1 MVEYIVPF
9 LCLMSVAQCYKY
21 CVIGA
26 GPGGVQIGF
35 YLQKLGRDYII
46 FERSNQA
53 GSFFEKYPRHRKLIS
68 INKRHTGS
76 TNKEFNLRH
85 DWNSLLGDDDQM
97 LFKEF
102 SKEMFPPADSYIS
115 YINTYASYYKLNIR
129 YNIEIK
135 NIRKMKPMWFLLE
148 DQHNNITHCNI
159 VIVATGLSLPFKP
172 NVTGIEL
179 TDGYEDIS
187 TFGPDYEG
195 KSVLILGR
203 GNSAF
208 ETAQAI
214 YDRTNYVHMI
224 GRHRIRLAWETH
236 YVGDIR
242 AINNE
247 ILDTYQLKSLDGF
260 LEYGNLEDYMIV
272 RKKDGLYLTDADEE
286 AAKIWGQFEN
296 DPLQKPYDQIIR
308 CLGFRF
314 DTSIFSN
321 QLSGGYKGKY
331 PLITPDYQS
340 TDIPGIYIVGTATH
354 SLDHRKSA
362 GGFIH
367 GFRYSARALNK
378 ILSWRYHS
386 ETWPKQA
393 YSISNLLPVTV
404 KRINEASGIYQMFG
418 QLVDVI
424 LINSISFEYYEEFP
438 VNLIREFGQIT
449 GESISNKSM
458 IVLGLEYG
466 EDYHGPSEDV
476 FREDRAATEPRYAHL
491 SNFLHPVLYFYHVP
505 PKRTS
510 YLDKRVLPIP
520 DKLFHLVE
528 DFHTNWHH
536 NKTHVQHLK
545 TFLENCLSQRL
556 DAFQNTDCL
565 SFALSRRSVPVT
577 CYHYLKNA

>member
-53 GSFFEKYPRHRKLIS
+53 E
-68 INKRHTGS
+68 
-76 TNKEFNLRH
+76 
-85 DWNSLLGDDDQM
+85 
-97 LFKEF
+97 
-102 SKEMFPPADSYIS
+102 
-115 YINTYASYYKLNIR
+115 
-129 YNIEIK
+129 
-135 NIRKMKPMWFLLE
+135 
-148 DQHNNITHCNI
+148 C
-159 VIVATGLSLPFKP
+159 
-172 NVTGIEL
+172 
-179 TDGYEDIS
+179 
-187 TFGPDYEG
+187 
-195 KSVLILGR
+195 
-203 GNSAF
+203 
-208 ETAQAI
+208 
-214 YDRTNYVHMI
+214 
-224 GRHRIRLAWETH
+224 
-236 YVGDIR
+236 
-242 AINNE
+242 
-247 ILDTYQLKSLDGF
+247 
-260 LEYGNLEDYMIV
+260 GNLEDYMIV

-321 QLSGGYKGKY
+321 QLFGGYKRKY

-340 TDIPGIYIVGTATH
+340 TEIPVIYIVGTATH
-354 SLDHRKSA
+354 LLDHRKSA
-362 GGFIH
+362 RGFIH

-378 ILSWRYHS
+378 ILSWRYHG

-424 LINSISFEYYEEFP
+424 LINSISFEYLEEFP
-438 VNLIREFGQIT
+438 INSIREFGQIT

-466 EDYHGPSEDV
+466 EDYHGPSEDI
-476 FREDRAATEPRYAHL
+476 FREDRSSYRTEIC
-491 SNFLHPVLYFYHVP
+491 
-505 PKRTS
+505 TS
-510 YLDKRVLPIP
+510 I
-520 DKLFHLVE
+520 KLFTSGFILLPRPS
-528 DFHTNWHH
+528 
-536 NKTHVQHLK
+536 K
-545 TFLENCLSQRL
+545 
-556 DAFQNTDCL
+556 
-565 SFALSRRSVPVT
+565 
-577 CYHYLKNA
+577 